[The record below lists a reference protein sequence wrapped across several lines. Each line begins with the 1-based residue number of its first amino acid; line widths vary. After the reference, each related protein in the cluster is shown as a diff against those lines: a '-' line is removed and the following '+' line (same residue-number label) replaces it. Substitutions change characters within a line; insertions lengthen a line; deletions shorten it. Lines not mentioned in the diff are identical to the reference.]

1 MDALVQDQSDIEVSL
16 SETCSLLFEYTPEG
30 KIVEVGFKMCL
41 KTSGFD
47 DNSPI
52 VLSNKC
58 TKEDSTWSWDDGA
71 LKLAHNGKCIHSFN
85 SGLTPVAEGIKLV
98 LFHGCDSLVNGFE
111 RMLATT
117 PIPTITAIM
126 SGRYDSIN
134 FSFSS

>member
-71 LKLAHNGKCIHSFN
+71 LKLAHNGKCIHSLN
-85 SGLTPVAEGIKLV
+85 SGSTPDAQGMKLV
-98 LFHGCDSLVNGFE
+98 LFQGCDSLVNGFE
-111 RMLATT
+111 RVPPTT
-117 PIPTITAIM
+117 PIPQTTPIM
-126 SGRYDSIN
+126 PGRYDSILIKVL
-134 FSFSS
+134 